1 MLDLVEPPHER
12 ASTMS
17 TRPRIPWDT
26 TRFALADAIARRV
39 ADDRE
44 VNVATREAVTAL
56 TTSADPDRADRLA
69 VRDGEP
75 GPLVERLAV
84 WALHH
89 ATDEAVVAAATILDG
104 DREPVHADRTAAMA
118 PAAAGMRPVGEL
130 ATC

>member
-1 MLDLVEPPHER
+1 M
-12 ASTMS
+12 T

-44 VNVATREAVTAL
+44 VDVATREAVTAL
-56 TTSADPDRADRLA
+56 TTSADPDRADRLD
-69 VRDGEP
+69 VREGEP

-89 ATDEAVVAAATILDG
+89 ATDEAVVTAATILDG
-104 DREPVHADRTAAMA
+104 AREPDRADRTASMA
-118 PAAAGMRPVGEL
+118 AAAAGVQPIGGL